1 MRRLL
6 WPAVGRYPIKFIWPE
21 LVSYLAGQT
30 LNKRK
35 TNMGNFHSLEVVGRD
50 SDTQLQ
56 YCRSGNIREVLIL
69 ANFARRTNSRI

>member
-21 LVSYLAGQT
+21 FVSYLAGQT

-50 SDTQLQ
+50 SNTQLHV
-56 YCRSGNIREVLIL
+56 SEKLNTVDLVI
-69 ANFARRTNSRI
+69 FARF